1 MNIGVLAKNLGLEED
16 EFLELVEL
24 FVETGISDLD
34 KLQSAIVEGN
44 ADKAANAAHS
54 LRGAAINL
62 GLVELSEI
70 AGKIEEDAR
79 NDRLETI
86 AEAAQAIQGKLDI
99 IVDSLRR

>member
-70 AGKIEEDAR
+70 ARKIEEDAR

-86 AEAAQAIQGKLDI
+86 AEAAQALQGKLDI

>member
-1 MNIGVLAKNLGLEED
+1 MNIGVLAKKLGLEED

-34 KLQSAIVEGN
+34 KLQSAIAEGN

-54 LRGAAINL
+54 LRGAAVSL
-62 GLVELSEI
+62 GFVELSEI
-70 AGKIEEDAR
+70 ARKIEEDAR

-86 AEAAQAIQGKLDI
+86 AEAAQALQGKLDI